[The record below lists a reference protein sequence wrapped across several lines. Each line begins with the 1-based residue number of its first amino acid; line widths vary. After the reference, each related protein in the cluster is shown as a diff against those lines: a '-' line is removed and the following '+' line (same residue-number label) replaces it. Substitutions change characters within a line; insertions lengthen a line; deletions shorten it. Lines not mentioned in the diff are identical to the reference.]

1 MVIKRGTS
9 TYALKWR
16 LSIRA
21 AKPQPIQAFVNDD
34 RKRGPHRP
42 RRGHVSQF
50 LGEHGTRGLA
60 VVRRKRAQAQLLL
73 RPLGLYSIETVRTT
87 ELIILLSS

>member
-1 MVIKRGTS
+1 MNVFIFHAFPREDKLVKRETS
-9 TYALKWR
+9 AYALKWR

-50 LGEHGTRGLA
+50 LGEHGTRRGFA
-60 VVRRKRAQAQLLL
+60 VIYGASGHKRN
-73 RPLGLYSIETVRTT
+73 YYYVH
-87 ELIILLSS
+87 